1 MSSGKKIWNKRS
13 VLLFSGGLITFVVLV
28 FCMLHLMNQRLEKLN
43 STILKEINAE
53 SALLVQKEFDVF
65 DQSIF
70 LLRTLAET
78 KEFSSI
84 DRLIQE
90 DSKKKFI
97 AGYQIWK
104 GKDESVRSILHQ
116 QLFIPLAADRLQL
129 QSVTPKESETAT
141 FIKTQDGMYIVRQ
154 FMLDDGIL
162 HVYIDVKKLNEYF
175 WTSSLGNRSYF
186 EIYNADGICLI
197 NPELEKVGVQDNR
210 KVRLDY
216 SKGNVVI
223 NSDFIKLPVLIQ
235 KYKIHGI
242 LGECDLL
249 LSTLFLITDE
259 EVTGIAN
266 LSILLG
272 LVLVFAIVVF
282 LTIFYLQR
290 RKNHRLEVNN
300 LHYQKEQALLKFEQL
315 QEKMDP
321 HFLFN
326 SLGTLQQLIGKDG
339 KLAKSFVTKLAR
351 VYRKLLSAD
360 DSGLSLI
367 SIELE
372 LAEEYFFLQK
382 IRFGDGLSPLDVQL
396 DMSLRNRK
404 VPRLSLQILLENA
417 IKHNEISAENPLS
430 IRIYQQ
436 DQRIVVSN
444 DLRLRLSGD
453 ESNGYGTQFLANIYD
468 YYQVSG
474 FEITEDKS
482 SFKVFLPI
490 I

>member
-1 MSSGKKIWNKRS
+1 MYSGKKIWNKRS
-13 VLLFSGGLITFVVLV
+13 ILLFSGGLITFVVLV

-43 STILKEINAE
+43 TIILKEINAE

-70 LLRTLAET
+70 LLKTLAET
-78 KEFSSI
+78 KEFPSI
-84 DRLIQE
+84 DRLIRE
-90 DSKKKFI
+90 DNKKKFI
-97 AGYQIWK
+97 VGYQIWK
-104 GKDESVRSILHQ
+104 GKEKASRSILHQ
-116 QLFIPLAADRLQL
+116 KLFIPLASDRLQL
-129 QSVTPKESETAT
+129 QAVIPQEDETAT
-141 FIKTQDGMYIVRQ
+141 FIKSQEGMYIVRQ
-154 FMLDDGIL
+154 LMLDDGIL
-162 HVYIDVKKLNEYF
+162 QIYIDVKKLNEYF

-186 EIYNADGICLI
+186 EIYNADGICLL
-197 NPELEKVGVQDNR
+197 NPELEKVGVRDYT

-216 SKGNVVI
+216 DKGSVVI
-223 NSDFIKLPVLIQ
+223 NSDYIKLPVLIQ

-249 LSTLFLITDE
+249 LSTLFLLTDE
-259 EVTGIAN
+259 QVDGIVN

-272 LVLVFAIVVF
+272 LILVFAIAIF

-300 LHYQKEQALLKFEQL
+300 LQYQKEQALLKFEQL

-339 KLAKSFVTKLAR
+339 QLAKSFVTKLAR

-367 SIELE
+367 STELE

-382 IRFGDGLSPLDVQL
+382 IRFGEGLSPLDVQL
-396 DMSLRNRK
+396 DSSIRNRK

-417 IKHNEISAENPLS
+417 IKHNEISSENPLS
-430 IRIYQQ
+430 IWIYQQ

-444 DLRLRLSGD
+444 ELRLRLSGD

-468 YYQVSG
+468 YYQISG
-474 FEITEDKS
+474 FEIVEDKS

>member
-1 MSSGKKIWNKRS
+1 M
-13 VLLFSGGLITFVVLV
+13 
-28 FCMLHLMNQRLEKLN
+28 
-43 STILKEINAE
+43 
-53 SALLVQKEFDVF
+53 
-65 DQSIF
+65 
-70 LLRTLAET
+70 
-78 KEFSSI
+78 
-84 DRLIQE
+84 
-90 DSKKKFI
+90 
-97 AGYQIWK
+97 
-104 GKDESVRSILHQ
+104 
-116 QLFIPLAADRLQL
+116 
-129 QSVTPKESETAT
+129 
-141 FIKTQDGMYIVRQ
+141 
-154 FMLDDGIL
+154 
-162 HVYIDVKKLNEYF
+162 
-175 WTSSLGNRSYF
+175 
-186 EIYNADGICLI
+186 
-197 NPELEKVGVQDNR
+197 
-210 KVRLDY
+210 
-216 SKGNVVI
+216 
-223 NSDFIKLPVLIQ
+223 
-235 KYKIHGI
+235 
-242 LGECDLL
+242 
-249 LSTLFLITDE
+249 
-259 EVTGIAN
+259 TGIAN

-367 SIELE
+367 STELE
-372 LAEEYFFLQK
+372 LAEEYFFTK